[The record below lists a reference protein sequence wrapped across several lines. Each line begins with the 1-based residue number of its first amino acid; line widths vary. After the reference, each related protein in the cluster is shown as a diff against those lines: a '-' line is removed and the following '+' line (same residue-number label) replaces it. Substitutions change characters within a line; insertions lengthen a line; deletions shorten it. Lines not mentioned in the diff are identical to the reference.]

1 VDIFTSNIAMSLA
14 VRLGDECAVGLRSSS
29 TGASVEYF
37 EFDARQLVNHVARRA
52 RKAEAFR
59 HNGTLTC

>member
-1 VDIFTSNIAMSLA
+1 MSLA